1 MDRIIRETGE
11 KVDNG
16 FEEVYVNAKVKDGSD
31 VSELMEVFVNDDAY
45 NNKFPITS
53 GIKRRYKE
61 TEEGQSRMC
70 EIMER
75 IAKEERLEE
84 KTLINKLNSILIK
97 ANRLDD
103 LERST
108 EDSDYQ
114 EQLMMEL
121 LPSEMLNV

>member
-1 MDRIIRETGE
+1 MDSIIRRKGR
-11 KVDNG
+11 
-16 FEEVYVNAKVKDGSD
+16 
-31 VSELMEVFVNDDAY
+31 
-45 NNKFPITS
+45 KFPITS

-61 TEEGQSRMC
+61 TEEGQNRMC

-108 EDSDYQ
+108 EDPDYQ